1 MCVCLRVAIYRKF
14 KLNERIQRYRYTYIS
29 NLHTCQLKIYSVQ
42 VETMDLSLNS
52 MPMDLLNAT
61 EDSSPCNSTP
71 MNRAHALGV
80 SVGEVRRAFAR
91 VQRDCVSYGL
101 L

>member
-14 KLNERIQRYRYTYIS
+14 KLNGHKGTYTRIFQICTHAIA
-29 NLHTCQLKIYSVQ
+29 QIYSVQ
-42 VETMDLSLNS
+42 VKTMDLSLNS
-52 MPMDLLNAT
+52 TPMDLLNAT

-80 SVGEVRRAFAR
+80 SVGEAC
-91 VQRDCVSYGL
+91 D
-101 L
+101 